1 MHPVPASQEATGL
14 SGYSEPVPQVPFVA
28 TYVATFVELP
38 INLAIL
44 SRKFATKVATKIR
57 ILTGLGQALLEAAQ
71 QLAVDPAEA
80 AVTEHANHIAALRA
94 LADVLDD
101 RLHIGQVGGRLA
113 EDL

>member
-44 SRKFATKVATKIR
+44 SRKVATKIR
-57 ILTGLGQALLEAAQ
+57 ILTGLGQALLEAAH